1 MPNITAD
8 KIIGHKL
15 YAERTVNGY
24 NLPDA
29 PNRIIKTYKP
39 GQLIGNVYSYLQK
52 PDGVYWMVYEGN
64 TTIYIKHSG
73 DLKVPDLPDI
83 IAEINRKAEEL
94 KKEQKG
100 VVPYYIEKY
109 LPWIIG
115 AIALGIIIPTL
126 RKK

>member
-1 MPNITAD
+1 
-8 KIIGHKL
+8 
-15 YAERTVNGY
+15 
-24 NLPDA
+24 
-29 PNRIIKTYKP
+29 
-39 GQLIGNVYSYLQK
+39 
-52 PDGVYWMVYEGN
+52 MVYEGN
-64 TTIYIKHSG
+64 TPIYIKHSG
-73 DLKVPDLPDI
+73 YLKVPDLPDI

>member
-64 TTIYIKHSG
+64 TPIYIKHSG
-73 DLKVPDLPDI
+73 YLKVPDLPDI